1 MAIITI
7 PRVLVEK
14 LGNDGSDALAE
25 VIKEVER
32 DAHKELAT
40 KADIKELEG
49 KLKELE
55 GKLKLYFIILI
66 FTIIFLSPHAI
77 DLIAKLFGVV
87 K

>member
-7 PRVLVEK
+7 PRVLIEK
-14 LGNDGSDALAE
+14 LGDDGADAFAE
-25 VIKEVER
+25 VIKEVEK

-40 KADIKELEG
+40 KADVAVLRTEI
-49 KLKELE
+49 KELE

-66 FTIIFLSPHAI
+66 FTIILVSPHAI